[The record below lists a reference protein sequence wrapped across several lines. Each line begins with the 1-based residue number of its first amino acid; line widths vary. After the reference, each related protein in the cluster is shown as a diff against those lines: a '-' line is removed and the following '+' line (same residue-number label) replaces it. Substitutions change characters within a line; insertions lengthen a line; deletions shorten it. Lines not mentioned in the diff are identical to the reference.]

1 MSDVDVVESPV
12 VSRPSL
18 SELRAAGLGEGEG
31 DGRPDVAMAAGIA
44 GGVGALC
51 CVGAMA
57 FAYFKGRS
65 KGWKAGRR
73 AERPPD
79 SMRAGPSK
87 KELQKSVASMK
98 LAAVDMGGSRMSDDI

>member
-1 MSDVDVVESPV
+1 
-12 VSRPSL
+12 
-18 SELRAAGLGEGEG
+18 
-31 DGRPDVAMAAGIA
+31 MAAGIA

-87 KELQKSVASMK
+87 KELQKSVKEMK